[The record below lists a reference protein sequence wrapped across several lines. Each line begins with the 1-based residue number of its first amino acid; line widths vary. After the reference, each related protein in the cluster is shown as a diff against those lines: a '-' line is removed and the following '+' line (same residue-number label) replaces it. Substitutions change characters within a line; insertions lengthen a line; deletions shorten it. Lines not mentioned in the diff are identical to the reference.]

1 MFNKS
6 IFLFIGFIQ
15 FNPTDSLVA
24 YFLFNANANDSIGGG
39 HDGTVCKA
47 TLTNDRFGNSYL
59 ALKFDGINKHINI
72 ISKRCTN
79 NPYLSF

>member
-1 MFNKS
+1 MFNVS
-6 IFLFIGFIQ
+6 IFLFIRFTQ

-24 YFLFNANANDSIGGG
+24 YFPFNAKANNSIGGG

-59 ALKFDGINKHINI
+59 ALKFDGINKHINTF
-72 ISKRCTN
+72 SKRCTN